1 MSKLKVG
8 DLVCIP
14 RRKNKGLGIVLK
26 HVEDIT
32 KEIDTFKDEFWVS
45 HAQMIKDGRES
56 SGLLLDLRKSARTH
70 LLEASPERDLLEAYF
85 QYNNSWCPKN
95 KKSFI
100 YIKWFKHPS
109 FYENARCSDKEQWH
123 PTDWAKAM

>member
-26 HVEDIT
+26 HVKDIT
-32 KEIDTFKDEFWVS
+32 KEVDTFKDEFWVS
-45 HAQMIKDGRES
+45 HAQMIKEGKS
-56 SGLLLDLRKSARTH
+56 SELSDLRKSARIH

-85 QYNNSWCPKN
+85 QYNNSWCRKN

-100 YIKWFKHPS
+100 YIRWFKQPS
-109 FYENARCSDKEQWH
+109 FYESARSREKEQWH
-123 PTDWAKAM
+123 PADWAKAM

>member
-1 MSKLKVG
+1 MAKLKVG

-32 KEIDTFKDEFWVS
+32 KEIDAFKDEFWAIHEHMVKEGDPIELS
-45 HAQMIKDGRES
+45 
-56 SGLLLDLRKSARTH
+56 DLRKSARTH

-85 QYNNSWCPKN
+85 QYNNRWCPKN

-100 YIKWFKHPS
+100 YIKWFRRPS
-109 FYENARCSDKEQWH
+109 YYENARSSEEEQWH
-123 PTDWAKAM
+123 PSDWAKVM

>member
-26 HVEDIT
+26 HVKDIT

-45 HAQMIKDGRES
+45 HAQMIKEGK
-56 SGLLLDLRKSARTH
+56 SGELSDLRKNARIH

-109 FYENARCSDKEQWH
+109 FYENARSREEEQWH
-123 PTDWAKAM
+123 PADWAKAM

>member
-26 HVEDIT
+26 HVKDIT

-45 HAQMIKDGRES
+45 HAQMIKEGK
-56 SGLLLDLRKSARTH
+56 SGELSDLRKSARIH

-109 FYENARCSDKEQWH
+109 YYENARCRAKEQWH
-123 PTDWAKAM
+123 PADWAKAM

>member
-8 DLVCIP
+8 DLVYIP
-14 RRKNKGLGIVLK
+14 RRKNQGLGIVLK
-26 HVEDIT
+26 YVEDVT
-32 KEIDTFKDEFWVS
+32 KEIDAFKDEFWVT
-45 HAQMIKDGRES
+45 HEQMVKQGRGS
-56 SGLLLDLRKSARTH
+56 SALLSDLRKSARVH

-109 FYENARCSDKEQWH
+109 FYENARSREKEQWH
-123 PTDWAKAM
+123 PADWAKAM